1 MNIVHLPKYITKRFT
16 SYNITIQN
24 STTNI
29 SMYALTYKQEGE
41 SRYGTDDTTGV
52 IGHRDYVQDPSLD
65 AFQIC

>member
-1 MNIVHLPKYITKRFT
+1 M
-16 SYNITIQN
+16 QN

-52 IGHRDYVQDPSLD
+52 IGHRDYVQDLSLD
-65 AFQIC
+65 TF